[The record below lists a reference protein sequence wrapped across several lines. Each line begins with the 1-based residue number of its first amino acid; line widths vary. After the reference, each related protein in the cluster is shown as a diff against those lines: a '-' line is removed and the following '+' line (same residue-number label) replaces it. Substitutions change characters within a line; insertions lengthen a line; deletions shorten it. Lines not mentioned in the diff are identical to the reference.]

1 VSETPP
7 IAVLPSEAPAPAF
20 SAAEID
26 AAVTEL
32 LSTFSRAVQAAQ
44 LYDERNQLRRGITE
58 RLITQFENVL
68 GMDNPLFLTLTPNR
82 VLRNDEVVFDGS
94 ELDNSFAFRLHRDG
108 IRQLAFARGL
118 TREELLR
125 LVELVGARPNVEE
138 GFLDIN
144 DALWEAQFQHIVHVG
159 ADGFTE
165 FLAGEGEEEEVDQD
179 AALTRFQ
186 DVIGV
191 LAGLDSEGQI
201 VATTGAGAAGRT
213 IHEVDFTEPS
223 VQQLLGYL
231 EHAAA
236 VSVESAEQW
245 APELASRDDEDLL
258 ERVEPLVVTPVVAPP
273 PYFPDDSTARIASR
287 YVLNWLLRGYFVDA
301 SDIVTGFAAL
311 SKTAP
316 HREPVV
322 RDVLARSADF
332 DVFEMV
338 TAPEGPLGDD
348 SKIHDALQFFRQHS
362 HLSRDDIKR
371 LAAEKF
377 SEGGFQVYL
386 ALLGDRMAEDPKKWI
401 PELPSM
407 GGEIIA
413 GALHQLVTVYDID
426 WTDAQ
431 LDVFWAALEHESVGA
446 RQAALAFYPGPV
458 DDRFRQQLIE
468 ASRAPE
474 VQTRLIALQR
484 MVETG
489 DATLAIFLIDRVRK
503 VGMTDLPPGEL
514 ELVLGGLVT
523 LAGDRYL
530 PFFRRQLQAF
540 GAIKGGS
547 VLDRDVTTF
556 VKSYYE
562 VGALLTALVEIENPE
577 VIDLVREVRGNARGR
592 LRTHCDEL
600 WRKVVSRW
608 SDRIATQDH
617 DLVDTTDS
625 LPDSAD
631 SVADASDAPNVSE
644 LGGTVSRFT
653 IGGDTEELPVARD
666 EVTPGEATHAEFRGK
681 AHITTEDLAESA
693 DDELVDA
700 TPVPTGELRLPAAMR
715 NTEAG
720 LLLQAWLRDDT
731 ECVDLLRGKGED
743 PARPAEDVPNAF
755 AELRTGLT
763 GLYEP
768 VSEDKPPPRLP
779 SRSDQAVRPFTT
791 GDFAAAFS
799 GPSESPAEL
808 GTGAYSAISR
818 SADRVDAEPDLDTGD
833 YAAIAGASHSFPS
846 TPDLRPGT
854 GAFRAADDTP
864 DTPPPLTAAPPP
876 AAGGFRREATSPG
889 GGSGSGVF
897 KRPVHR
903 GKRRP
908 ASGRASITSSTH
920 WDDEAPADVVDGG
933 EDAAPNTL
941 PDGDPGGDPT

>member
-1 VSETPP
+1 MSETPP
-7 IAVLPSEAPAPAF
+7 FAVQPSEAPAPVF
-20 SAAEID
+20 SDAEIE

-58 RLITQFENVL
+58 RLITQFEHVL
-68 GMDNPLFLTLTPNR
+68 GMDNPLFLTLTPVR
-82 VLRNDEVVFDGS
+82 VLRNDTVVFDGS

-118 TREELLR
+118 TREEILR

-191 LAGLDSEGQI
+191 LAGLDDEGQI

-213 IHEVDFTEPS
+213 VHPVDFAEPS
-223 VQQLLGYL
+223 VQRLIAYL
-231 EHAAA
+231 DQAAA
-236 VSVESAEQW
+236 VHVESAETW
-245 APELASRDDEDLL
+245 APELGSRDDEDLL
-258 ERVEPLVVTPVVAPP
+258 ERVEPLIVTPVVTPP
-273 PYFPDDSTARIASR
+273 PYFPDDSTVRIASR

-301 SDIVTGFAAL
+301 SDIVTGFAEL
-311 SKTAP
+311 SETAP
-316 HREPVV
+316 HREQVV
-322 RDVLARSADF
+322 REVLAKAADF

-338 TAPEGPLGDD
+338 TAPEGPLGDAER
-348 SKIHDALQFFRQHS
+348 IHDALQYFRRHG
-362 HLSRDDIKR
+362 HLSREDIKR

-386 ALLGDRMAEDPKKWI
+386 ALLGDRMAEDPKQWI
-401 PELPSM
+401 PELPTM

-426 WTDAQ
+426 WSEGQ
-431 LDVFWAALEHESVGA
+431 LEVFWAALAHESVGA

-489 DATLAIFLIDRVRK
+489 DATLAIFLIDRIRK

-530 PFFRRQLQAF
+530 PFFKRQLQAF

-617 DLVDTTDS
+617 DLVEEA
-625 LPDSAD
+625 AD
-631 SVADASDAPNVSE
+631 ATEDVGVADQAGRPPAPSE
-644 LGGTVSRFT
+644 GGGAVSR
-653 IGGDTEELPVARD
+653 IELSGD
-666 EVTPGEATHAEFRGK
+666 
-681 AHITTEDLAESA
+681 TEDLAEHA
-693 DDELVDA
+693 DDDLVDA
-700 TPVPTGELRLPAAMR
+700 TPVPTGELRLPEAMR

-731 ECVDLLRGKGED
+731 ERVDLLRGKGED
-743 PARPAEDVPNAF
+743 PERPAEDVPNAF

-768 VSEDKPPPRLP
+768 VSEAPPPRPP
-779 SRSDQAVRPFTT
+779 SRSEPAVRPFMT

-818 SADRVDAEPDLDTGD
+818 AAERVDAEPDLDTGD
-833 YAAIAGASHSFPS
+833 YAAIAGASGRATSPPGRREA
-846 TPDLRPGT
+846 TDALRV
-854 GAFRAADDTP
+854 AEDTP
-864 DTPPPLTAAPPP
+864 DTPLSLAAAPAP
-876 AAGGFRREATSPG
+876 GGFQREGTSPG

-897 KRPVHR
+897 KRPVPR

-908 ASGRASITSSTH
+908 ASGRATITSSTH
-920 WDDEAPADVVDGG
+920 WDDDAPADVVDGG
-933 EDAAPNTL
+933 GDSAPNTL
-941 PDGDPGGDPT
+941 PDGDPGGEPT